1 MNWIIRNN
9 IIPLKTPLVMG
20 ILNITPDS
28 FYDGGKYVHIDAA
41 CNAALQMEKNG
52 ANIIDIGGESSRPGS
67 KPVSAQEELQRVI
80 PVIRKISTIVKLP
93 IAIDTQKA
101 DVALEAIKAGASIVN
116 DISAMSDPAM
126 ASVVSKNRAGIIL
139 MHKHGEPETMQ
150 NKPLVKEN
158 VLKNVIDFLKTRT
171 KYAISSGIKKEQ
183 IVIDPGI
190 GFGKTYTANEFL
202 INNIDRLKF
211 LDLPILIG
219 ASRKRFIGEITG
231 RKSEQRLSGSIA
243 AHIISYLRGA
253 IIFRTHDI
261 KETVDALKV
270 ANAIFNIEKL

>member
-9 IIPLKTPLVMG
+9 IIPLETPLVMG
-20 ILNITPDS
+20 ILNVTPDS
-28 FYDGGKYVHIDAA
+28 FYDGGKYVQTDAA
-41 CNAALQMEKNG
+41 CNAAMQMEKDG

-67 KPVSAQEELQRVI
+67 KPVSAKEELQRVI
-80 PVIRKISTIVKLP
+80 PAIRKITAAIKLP
-93 IAIDTQKA
+93 VAIDTQKA
-101 DVALEAIKAGASIVN
+101 EVALEAIKAGASIVN

-126 ASVVSKNRAGIIL
+126 ASVVSKNGAGIIL

-158 VLKNVIDFLKTRT
+158 VLENVIDFLKSRVE
-171 KYAISSGIKKEQ
+171 YAISSGIKEEQ

-190 GFGKTYTANEFL
+190 GFGKTYSANELL
-202 INNIDRLKF
+202 INNIDKLKSLGF
-211 LDLPILIG
+211 PVLIG

-231 RKSEQRLSGSIA
+231 RKSEQRLAGSIA
-243 AHIISYLRGA
+243 VHVISYLRGA
-253 IIFRTHDI
+253 IIFRTHDV

-270 ANAIFNIEKL
+270 AEAIFNN